1 MYFNSDTN
9 SFRLNKPRIIKKQ
22 EIGNVFLCDLET
34 CNEEKTLFDF
44 SYRICST
51 KEYKVLQRGSC
62 ILKESWLTTR
72 IINGIYSKKKKKAY
86 KQYLEKGVYKQITRE
101 ELNEL
106 INVLIRKYDIKIF
119 CAYNGAFDLESL
131 VRTLSIENKRSKH
144 FKNKVLNED
153 SLLLRLHLLD
163 IGVLCKCYYETE
175 DFQEWYDK
183 NIKEYNKDGTR
194 KVNCEIMAKYALK
207 DDFFIEEHTG
217 QRDLDVEYQLL
228 MCCLGREDI
237 KQVVLNW
244 SMCWG
249 VRLLA
254 TKKLKPTSKTYRIC
268 CDYDM
273 DFLKQ
278 TYYNKQ
284 VVNN

>member
-1 MYFNSDTN
+1 MYFNSKTN
-9 SFRLNKPRIIKKQ
+9 RFGLNKPRIINKKD
-22 EIGNVFLCDLET
+22 IGNVLLCDLET
-34 CNEEKTLFDF
+34 CNDEKTLFDF
-44 SYRICST
+44 SYRVCST

-62 ILKESWLTTR
+62 VLKESWLTTR
-72 IINGIYSKKKKKAY
+72 IINGIYSKNKKKLY
-86 KQYLEKGVYKQITRE
+86 KKYLDKGYYTQITRE

-106 INVLIRKYDIKIF
+106 LNLLIRKYKIKVF

-153 SLLLRLHLLD
+153 SQLLRLHLLD

-175 DFQEWYDK
+175 DFKQWYDK
-183 NIKEYNKDGTR
+183 NIAIYGKDGSR
-194 KVNCEIMAKYALK
+194 KVTCEIMTKYVLK
-207 DDFFIEEHTG
+207 DSYFIEEHTG

-237 KQVVLNW
+237 TQVVLNW

-249 VRLLA
+249 IRLLA
-254 TKKLKPTSKTYRIC
+254 TKDLNPTSKAKRIC
-268 CDYDM
+268 CDYDI
-273 DFLKQ
+273 DFLKE
-278 TYYNKQ
+278 TYYTKVEN
-284 VVNN
+284 